1 MPAVKSFIF
10 SCLLILF
17 TVDIKGAQVFQ
28 KPRSHFAFEVTLS
41 KFQTE
46 ESQIFG
52 ANVNGQGDL
61 APGIGAYL
69 VYITTLL
76 ETCTN

>member
-1 MPAVKSFIF
+1 
-10 SCLLILF
+10 LQIL
-17 TVDIKGAQVFQ
+17 
-28 KPRSHFAFEVTLS
+28 
-41 KFQTE
+41 
-46 ESQIFG
+46 G

-61 APGIGAYL
+61 APGIGTRL